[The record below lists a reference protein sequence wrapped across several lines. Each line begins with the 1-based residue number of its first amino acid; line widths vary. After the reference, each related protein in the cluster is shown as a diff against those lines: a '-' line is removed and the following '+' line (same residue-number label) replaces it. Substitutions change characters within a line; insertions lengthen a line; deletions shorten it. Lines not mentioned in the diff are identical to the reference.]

1 MSLYK
6 EYTTSLERD
15 TDILLKKFDLDVLK
29 LESALEFDTA
39 YSDIFLEKGIGASKS
54 SPSNEVLEKKKTSKW
69 KETLMKILEKVEG
82 LIRDFFD
89 SFSKFFSDKHV
100 DMEKYKNS
108 RIGKEQLQ
116 YGYQQ
121 VSEEI
126 ARAQAENSLL
136 VRGIS
141 KATKQD
147 ALKVKAKIDNIAD
160 IINHKVLTPK
170 VGATILLLSGLAIGS
185 RKEIKKIYDDAK
197 KTKDQIKNF
206 KETNENGKLTKD
218 NRKEVFDIITS
229 NVHRLA
235 TLVTKFY
242 SALGGDITRGM
253 PLPK

>member
-39 YSDIFLEKGIGASKS
+39 YSDIFLEKGMGASKS
-54 SPSNEVLEKKKTSKW
+54 SPSNDVLEKRKTSKW
-69 KETLMKILEKVEG
+69 KETLIKILEKVEG

-89 SFSKFFSDKHV
+89 SFSRFFSDKHV
-100 DMEKYKNS
+100 DIEKYKNS
-108 RIGKEQLQ
+108 KIGQEQLQ

-121 VSEEI
+121 ISEDI

-160 IINHKVLTPK
+160 IINHKVLTK
-170 VGATILLLSGLAIGS
+170 KTGATILALTGIAYGS
-185 RKEIKKIYDDAK
+185 RKQIKKIYDDAK
-197 KTKDQIKNF
+197 KAKNEIKTF
-206 KETNENGKLTKD
+206 KETNENGKLDKGE
-218 NRKEVFDIITS
+218 REEVFNIITS
-229 NVHRLA
+229 NVHRLT
-235 TLVTKFY
+235 TLIAKFY
-242 SALGGDITRGM
+242 SSLGGDISRGIS
-253 PLPK
+253 LPK